1 MPKTLAQYE
10 KIREKSKQEFL
21 EEGLNQYASFLN
33 RKVSVSS
40 ISKGVG
46 ASRTLFYHYFKDLNE
61 FFLEVI
67 KQYISPLEEEI
78 TRLLNKS
85 SHNPKFALIDLF
97 DLMEAKINDKDE
109 IYKVFLDLNLSLNVY
124 TKEQISQK
132 YCNFLRKNITKI
144 LEDGINARVFNNV
157 DVTDTTNLYLSVF
170 RAMAL
175 NNITTSLKKSP
186 TIDLNTLL
194 NMVIK
199 N

>member
-33 RKVSVSS
+33 RRVSVSS

-67 KQYISPLEEEI
+67 KQYITPLEEEI

-97 DLMEAKINDKDE
+97 DLMEAKINDKEE

-124 TKEQISQK
+124 TKEEISLK
-132 YCNFLRKNITKI
+132 YCNFLRKNIAKI
-144 LEDGINARVFNNV
+144 LEDGINAGVFNNV

>member
-33 RKVSVSS
+33 RRVSVSS

-46 ASRTLFYHYFKDLNE
+46 SSRTLFYHYFKDLNE

-97 DLMEAKINDKDE
+97 DLMEAKINDKEE

-124 TKEQISQK
+124 TKEEISLK
-132 YCNFLRKNITKI
+132 YCNFLRKNIAKI
-144 LEDGINARVFNNV
+144 LEDGINAGVFNNV